1 MIGDLRYVDPTSLT
15 GANETRSILSNAGT
29 PGPVID
35 WVLDTV
41 REYNDRLRD
50 TEKEVAKI
58 VMDMA
63 E

>member
-15 GANETRSILSNAGT
+15 GANETRLILSNIGT
-29 PGPVID
+29 PEPVID

-50 TEKEVAKI
+50 TEKEVAR
-58 VMDMA
+58 VMDMV